1 MHKRILSVT
10 ISMPKETPA
19 MDFSPGINILWG
31 QNAKDVLLTLAGIF
45 GGMPPKAFNAV
56 LHWQT
61 GVMLFV
67 SGENGQVFVNKIKKE
82 QGNSAQLIK
91 RFHKQRFLNYR
102 NNGHILN
109 GAELSTGTSGAS
121 KLLLKKLEDTF
132 KQKDDRPLFVFNFLE
147 RLDEAIDLQE
157 AFEALDATGRQ
168 VFIAAP
174 HYYEI
179 KDLEGIPY
187 DTRIHPL

>member
-1 MHKRILSVT
+1 M
-10 ISMPKETPA
+10 
-19 MDFSPGINILWG
+19 
-31 QNAKDVLLTLAGIF
+31 
-45 GGMPPKAFNAV
+45 
-56 LHWQT
+56 
-61 GVMLFV
+61 
-67 SGENGQVFVNKIKKE
+67 
-82 QGNSAQLIK
+82 
-91 RFHKQRFLNYR
+91 
-102 NNGHILN
+102 
-109 GAELSTGTSGAS
+109 
-121 KLLLKKLEDTF
+121 KKLEDTF